1 VSVTV
6 PPVPP
11 VPPAADAAKQRQ
23 LEVLRHSGWGVAFR
37 IFQPRNLC
45 FWVLVLGY
53 VGGVTTM
60 VHYIRPEA
68 GAYSVAI
75 GFGTALFAIY
85 AVPWWLY
92 LSHLNRYTTVPHK
105 VVLVGFVWGFI
116 AATFW
121 IAIRVNGA
129 VLTIYAKA
137 FGPVW
142 ASAWGPA
149 LTAPFTEETAK
160 MLGLILIL
168 GLVPQVMRTPFDGFI
183 VGAFIGLGFQISE
196 DILYAFQGAS
206 AQFGSNQGTLVVQ
219 MLALRGASG
228 LFSHTMFSA
237 IYCAGLMWLL
247 NRDGSNHRARGLGLM
262 ALATLFHLTW
272 DSGGVYFDHALG
284 GAGPV
289 ILNYLLTIVASL
301 ITIRLLLR
309 TVNRDE
315 RSWVRAVLA
324 PEVEQGVLTADEVSV
339 LSGGR
344 KDRRRLLRSVPGH
357 HTKRIAK
364 HTVAAAEDL
373 AQEIAHAGGQDTDR
387 VIHAREEVARVR
399 AGN

>member
-1 VSVTV
+1 MSQVLEPLVSES
-6 PPVPP
+6 
-11 VPPAADAAKQRQ
+11 KRRQ
-23 LEVLRHSGWGVAFR
+23 LEVLHHSGWGVPFR

-45 FWVLVLGY
+45 FWVLMLGY
-53 VGGVTTM
+53 IGGVTTM

-75 GFGTALFAIY
+75 GFGTGLFAIY

-105 VVLVGFVWGFI
+105 VVLIGFVWGFI

-129 VLTIYAKA
+129 VLTIYTKA
-137 FGPVW
+137 FGQVW
-142 ASAWGPA
+142 ASAWAPA

-168 GLVPQVMRTPFDGFI
+168 GLVPQVIRTPFDGFI

-206 AQFGSNQGTLVVQ
+206 AQFGSNQGSLVVQ
-219 MLALRGASG
+219 MLALRGAAG

-247 NRDGSNHRARGLGLM
+247 NRDGSNHRLRGVGLM
-262 ALATLFHLTW
+262 ILATLFHMTW
-272 DSGGVYFDHALG
+272 DSGGVYFNHLLG
-284 GAGPV
+284 GVGPV
-289 ILNYLLTIVASL
+289 ILNYALTIVASL

-309 TVNRDE
+309 AVNRDE
-315 RSWVRAVLA
+315 RSWVRAVLQ
-324 PEVEQGVLTADEVSV
+324 PEVENGVLTADEVSV

-344 KDRRRLLRSVPGH
+344 KQRRKLLHTVHGH
-357 HTKRIAK
+357 HTKQIAK

-373 AQEIAHAGGQDTDR
+373 ANEIANGGGQDTDR
-387 VIHAREEVARVR
+387 VLHARQEVARIR
-399 AGN
+399 AGG

>member
-1 VSVTV
+1 MSR
-6 PPVPP
+6 PV
-11 VPPAADAAKQRQ
+11 AAVLTESKQRQ
-23 LEVLRHSGWGVAFR
+23 LEVLRHSGWGVAFQL
-37 IFQPRNLC
+37 IQPRNLC
-45 FWVLVLGY
+45 FWVLILGY

-60 VHYIRPEA
+60 LHYIRPEA

-105 VVLVGFVWGFI
+105 VILVGFVWGFV

-137 FGPVW
+137 FGQVW

-168 GLVPQVMRTPFDGFI
+168 GLVPQVIRTPFDGFI

-206 AQFGSNQGTLVVQ
+206 AQFGSNQAALVGQ
-219 MLALRGASG
+219 TLALRGASG

-247 NRDGSNHRARGLGLM
+247 NRDGSNHRLRGLGLI

-272 DSGGVYFDHALG
+272 DSGGVYFNQLLG
-284 GAGPV
+284 GAGPA
-289 ILNYLLTIVASL
+289 ILNWALTIIASL

-309 TVNRDE
+309 TVTRDE
-315 RSWVRAVLA
+315 RTWVRAVLQ
-324 PEVEQGVLTADEVSV
+324 PEVERGVLTSEEVSV

-344 KDRRRLLRSVPGH
+344 KDRRKLLQSVQGH
-357 HTKRIAK
+357 RTKQIAK

-373 AQEIAHAGGQDTDR
+373 AHEIASAGGQDTDR
-387 VIHAREEVARVR
+387 VEHARREVARVR
-399 AGN
+399 SGA

>member
-1 VSVTV
+1 MSQATGPIVS
-6 PPVPP
+6 
-11 VPPAADAAKQRQ
+11 DAKQRQ
-23 LEVLRHSGWGVAFR
+23 LEALNHSGWGVPFR

-45 FWVLVLGY
+45 FWVLILGY
-53 VGGVTTM
+53 VGGVTTL

-75 GFGTALFAIY
+75 GFGVALFAIY

-92 LSHLNRYTTVPHK
+92 LSHLNRYVTVPHK
-105 VVLVGFVWGFI
+105 VILVGFVWGFI

-137 FGPVW
+137 FGQVW

-160 MLGLILIL
+160 MLGLILLL
-168 GLVPQVMRTPFDGFI
+168 GLVPQVIRTPFDGFI

-206 AQFGSNQGTLVVQ
+206 AQFGSNQVTLVFQ
-219 MLALRGASG
+219 MLALRGAAG

-237 IYCAGLMWLL
+237 IYCTGLMWLL
-247 NRDGSNHRARGLGLM
+247 NRDGSNHRLRGLGLM
-262 ALATLFHLTW
+262 GIATAFHMTW
-272 DSGGVYFDHALG
+272 DSGGVYFNHLVS
-284 GAGPV
+284 GAGSV
-289 ILNYLLTIVASL
+289 ILNYLLTIAASL
-301 ITIRLLLR
+301 VTIRLLLR
-309 TVNRDE
+309 SVNRDE
-315 RSWVRAVLA
+315 RGWVRAVLQ
-324 PEVEQGVLTADEVSV
+324 PEVERSVLTADEVSV

-344 KDRRRLLRSVPGH
+344 KARRKLIRSVPGH
-357 HTKRIAK
+357 HTKQIAK

-373 AQEIAHAGGQDTDR
+373 AHEIAYAGGQDTDR
-387 VIHAREEVARVR
+387 VQHARLEVARIR
-399 AGN
+399 GGG